1 LALVATALADR
12 PAFVEARDT
21 LAKAYFDE
29 LDPNE
34 RDKLFTKI
42 GTWDNPDAVGP
53 FADVVSRFG
62 TYLDG
67 LEGQIQSTQK
77 KLDPLKRRR
86 GLSEAEIK
94 ERDGFTKELER
105 VEALFRR
112 ARASEDVL
120 VRMLGGWSDPR
131 TIQSALAY
139 ERHASTAVRH
149 VFARACGQW
158 HALQRDDKVS
168 SKALAALKRLQK
180 DADPTV
186 RTGVARALGAFHRPE
201 AVDLLTA
208 ASKDPDWRVRAAVV
222 RSLASARS
230 PEAVTLLIDMM
241 KREEGRLR
249 DDINMT
255 LRALT
260 GEDMGFAETWA
271 QWWNDVGR
279 QLPTR
284 AAAAPDGDTSLKAI
298 DTAQFY
304 GIPTRS
310 KRLCFIIDV
319 SGSMDAE
326 VEQIQEKKAAVTGR
340 KESELPV
347 EGKTRLEVAKNELK
361 RAVSNLAADTLFS
374 VIFFNQAVRTWHPAM
389 EKATAEIKEAL
400 RKDLDIVAASGTT
413 YTMGALREA
422 FALAGVQAAGG
433 QPHPK
438 GEIAVDTI
446 FVLSDGGPTDNK
458 MEDAQPMDPEII
470 LESVRQW
477 NRDAGIV
484 IHAIAVD
491 TEEVGTYFLKQLA
504 AQNGG
509 RFVERRK

>member
-1 LALVATALADR
+1 
-12 PAFVEARDT
+12 
-21 LAKAYFDE
+21 
-29 LDPNE
+29 
-34 RDKLFTKI
+34 
-42 GTWDNPDAVGP
+42 
-53 FADVVSRFG
+53 
-62 TYLDG
+62 
-67 LEGQIQSTQK
+67 
-77 KLDPLKRRR
+77 
-86 GLSEAEIK
+86 
-94 ERDGFTKELER
+94 
-105 VEALFRR
+105 
-112 ARASEDVL
+112 
-120 VRMLGGWSDPR
+120 
-131 TIQSALAY
+131 
-139 ERHASTAVRH
+139 
-149 VFARACGQW
+149 
-158 HALQRDDKVS
+158 
-168 SKALAALKRLQK
+168 
-180 DADPTV
+180 
-186 RTGVARALGAFHRPE
+186 
-201 AVDLLTA
+201 
-208 ASKDPDWRVRAAVV
+208 
-222 RSLASARS
+222 
-230 PEAVTLLIDMM
+230 
-241 KREEGRLR
+241 
-249 DDINMT
+249 
-255 LRALT
+255 
-260 GEDMGFAETWA
+260 
-271 QWWNDVGR
+271 
-279 QLPTR
+279 
-284 AAAAPDGDTSLKAI
+284 
-298 DTAQFY
+298 
-304 GIPTRS
+304 
-310 KRLCFIIDV
+310 
-319 SGSMDAE
+319 
-326 VEQIQEKKAAVTGR
+326 VTGR